1 MSLTVTS
8 NTVQLIYGMY
18 IKDNLKINRRYQR
31 KLVWS
36 IEEKQAFIDSLIKGY
51 PIPLIMVSKIQNKYY
66 AEDYFEVLD
75 GLQRL
80 NAITSFM
87 EGDFPVNGKWF
98 DFNAITYTKNL
109 NEVKK
114 QKKPLLTQNDL
125 DSFLNYPIPFGVT
138 DHYDNDFIDET
149 FRRINTRGKQL
160 SRQDVR
166 QAGAL
171 GIISDVINN
180 IAMYVRKDSS
190 QSNVLTLKGIKEISI
205 AEKELNYGIDISEIF
220 WVKHGIITKNDIKKS
235 RDEELIAHLVSYA
248 VLPDKAETTSVYLDS
263 IYDPN
268 TEENKILTNRIE
280 TFGGENLTKS
290 INYIFDEFLKIFK
303 DSNENNFAKTIY
315 ESKHLKSA
323 LTFQIVFCALYNLIV
338 NKKMRI
344 NNYKNL
350 YSSFE
355 NIAKYYSAVT
365 ESEKKWAIKDRQ
377 ELIKITE
384 GIICSNFSENTK
396 SEFIPQT
403 WVKNLENI
411 INESLCEQNYFDF
424 KIGFCNLDGNH
435 SFNEELV
442 RKVLKTLVAMTNTV
456 TEECMVII
464 GVADTQEDADRYN
477 KIHQSSYPTKYREKY
492 ITGIQD
498 EAKYLFPNSKTP
510 KAIEDYI
517 NRIKHIIDE
526 DERASDSF
534 RGQVAQKIIHFSYKE
549 KEIIA
554 FRAIRGTD
562 PEFYDGC
569 LYVRHVSNNEKLVP
583 GSPSFMDKFREFQ
596 RK

>member
-109 NEVKK
+109 NGVKE

-280 TFGGENLTKS
+280 TFGGENLIKS
-290 INYIFDEFLKIFK
+290 INYIFDEFLKVFK

-315 ESKHLKSA
+315 KSKHLKSA

-338 NKKMRI
+338 NKKDNKCI
-344 NNYKNL
+344 NK
-350 YSSFE
+350 
-355 NIAKYYSAVT
+355 
-365 ESEKKWAIKDRQ
+365 
-377 ELIKITE
+377 
-384 GIICSNFSENTK
+384 
-396 SEFIPQT
+396 
-403 WVKNLENI
+403 
-411 INESLCEQNYFDF
+411 
-424 KIGFCNLDGNH
+424 
-435 SFNEELV
+435 
-442 RKVLKTLVAMTNTV
+442 
-456 TEECMVII
+456 
-464 GVADTQEDADRYN
+464 
-477 KIHQSSYPTKYREKY
+477 
-492 ITGIQD
+492 
-498 EAKYLFPNSKTP
+498 
-510 KAIEDYI
+510 
-517 NRIKHIIDE
+517 
-526 DERASDSF
+526 
-534 RGQVAQKIIHFSYKE
+534 
-549 KEIIA
+549 
-554 FRAIRGTD
+554 
-562 PEFYDGC
+562 
-569 LYVRHVSNNEKLVP
+569 
-583 GSPSFMDKFREFQ
+583 
-596 RK
+596 

>member
-109 NEVKK
+109 NGVKE

-180 IAMYVRKDSS
+180 RLLSKPGKSD
-190 QSNVLTLKGIKEISI
+190 
-205 AEKELNYGIDISEIF
+205 NYS
-220 WVKHGIITKNDIKKS
+220 
-235 RDEELIAHLVSYA
+235 
-248 VLPDKAETTSVYLDS
+248 
-263 IYDPN
+263 
-268 TEENKILTNRIE
+268 
-280 TFGGENLTKS
+280 
-290 INYIFDEFLKIFK
+290 
-303 DSNENNFAKTIY
+303 
-315 ESKHLKSA
+315 
-323 LTFQIVFCALYNLIV
+323 
-338 NKKMRI
+338 
-344 NNYKNL
+344 
-350 YSSFE
+350 
-355 NIAKYYSAVT
+355 
-365 ESEKKWAIKDRQ
+365 
-377 ELIKITE
+377 
-384 GIICSNFSENTK
+384 
-396 SEFIPQT
+396 
-403 WVKNLENI
+403 
-411 INESLCEQNYFDF
+411 
-424 KIGFCNLDGNH
+424 
-435 SFNEELV
+435 
-442 RKVLKTLVAMTNTV
+442 
-456 TEECMVII
+456 
-464 GVADTQEDADRYN
+464 
-477 KIHQSSYPTKYREKY
+477 
-492 ITGIQD
+492 
-498 EAKYLFPNSKTP
+498 
-510 KAIEDYI
+510 
-517 NRIKHIIDE
+517 
-526 DERASDSF
+526 
-534 RGQVAQKIIHFSYKE
+534 
-549 KEIIA
+549 
-554 FRAIRGTD
+554 
-562 PEFYDGC
+562 
-569 LYVRHVSNNEKLVP
+569 
-583 GSPSFMDKFREFQ
+583 
-596 RK
+596 